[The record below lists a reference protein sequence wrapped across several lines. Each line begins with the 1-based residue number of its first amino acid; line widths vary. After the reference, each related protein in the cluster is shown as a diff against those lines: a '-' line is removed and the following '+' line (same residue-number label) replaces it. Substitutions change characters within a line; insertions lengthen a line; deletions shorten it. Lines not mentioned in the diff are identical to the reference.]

1 MSNSN
6 YSKKFKKRNEIFT
19 YQNLLQCYYECR
31 ERKRY
36 TIDAAKFELNFEK
49 ELLKLE
55 KELRNRTYYPGRSVC
70 FVVTEPKPRE
80 VFAANFKDRVVHH
93 LLVNYLEPIWEPKFI
108 GQSYSCRKGKGAHKA
123 IGDLKRYIRKVSENF
138 QKKAYFLQTDVQGF
152 FPGLKKDILFNLI
165 KRHTKNP
172 DILWLSKIIVFQD
185 PTQNYHKK
193 GQIALFKD
201 IPAHKSLFKVPKDQ
215 GLPIGNL
222 TSQFFA
228 NVYLNELDQFVKH
241 KLKAKF
247 YLRYVDDLIL
257 LDQDKEQLKRWQE
270 QIDEFLEER
279 LKLRLHPKKQILQSI
294 DKEINFLGYIVKPN
308 YSLVRRRTVK
318 SLKRKL
324 WNFNWKKDLPQPAE
338 VQQMVATVNSY
349 YGQFRHANSFGLRQ
363 KLWKENFRKLKKYL
377 IPADINL
384 SHFHLKK
391 KGAPLRSTSP
401 GRKIDFLRAART

>member
-1 MSNSN
+1 MRN
-6 YSKKFKKRNEIFT
+6 YSKNFEKRDEIFT
-19 YQNLLQCYYECR
+19 FQNLLKCYYQCR
-31 ERKRY
+31 KRKRY

-55 KELRNRTYYPGRSVC
+55 KELKNHTYYPGRSVC

-108 GQSYSCRKGKGAHKA
+108 GQSYSCRKGKGTHKA
-123 IGDLKRYIRKVSENF
+123 IGDLKRYIRKVSGNF
-138 QKKAYFLQTDVQGF
+138 QKKAYFLQIDIQSF
-152 FPGLKKDILFNLI
+152 FPSLKKDILFNLI

-172 DILWLSKIIVFQD
+172 DILWLSKTIIFQD

-193 GQIALFKD
+193 GQLALFKD
-201 IPAHKSLFKVPKDQ
+201 IPSHKSLFKIPKGQ

-241 KLKAKF
+241 KLKVKF

-257 LDQDKEQLKRWQE
+257 LHQDQKQLKQWRD
-270 QIDEFLEER
+270 QIGNFLEEK
-279 LKLRLHPKKQILQSI
+279 LKLKLHPKKQSLQSI
-294 DKEINFLGYIVKPN
+294 GKGIDFLGYIVRPS
-308 YSLVRRRTVK
+308 YSLVRRKVVK
-318 SLKRKL
+318 NLKRKL
-324 WNFNWKKDLPQPAE
+324 WDFNRKKDLPRPE
-338 VQQMVATVNSY
+338 EIQQMVATVNSY

-363 KLWKENFRKLKKYL
+363 KLWQENFRRLKKYL
-377 IPADINL
+377 IPNNIDL
-384 SHFHLKK
+384 SYFHLKK
-391 KGAPLRSTSP
+391 DALWKSILPEH
-401 GRKIDFLRAART
+401 KIDFLRAART